1 MNKNT
6 FKYYIDE
13 NGEPKVEMSQNVAR
27 DVASNKAGFEACAM
41 ITIFDLSLRKLRT
54 AEHIASTFLEDSSCY
69 KATKSE
75 EFASKDGTV
84 PGYEKFL
91 LLVDAK
97 INELLG

>member
-27 DVASNKAGFEACAM
+27 DVANSKAGFEACAM
-41 ITIFDLSLRKLRT
+41 ITMNEAPVRKIRT
-54 AEHIASTFLEDSSCY
+54 AEHIAGTFLEDTSCY
-69 KATKSE
+69 EATKSE
-75 EFASKDGTV
+75 EFASKDGMA

-91 LLVDAK
+91 LLVETK
-97 INELLG
+97 IGELIG